1 MDIKVTKQ
9 SVTPLQGLNNAEARL
24 RMLEQIGRVCYKSE
38 DRITFDSYKTFLK
51 MIIKKGHETILE
63 HWSATFKIIT
73 SVAIARELMRHRLAS
88 FTQESTRYVNY
99 KKTGYEII
107 ANGIDNTV
115 STLADFEH
123 YEKLLE
129 LGHKPEIA
137 RDYLPLCLKTELVMS
152 CNMRELR
159 HILKLRLSKAAH
171 PQMRELM
178 NLLFDYCKTIPV
190 LFDDIVESIQ
200 E

>member
-1 MDIKVTKQ
+1 MIKFISQ
-9 SVTPLQGLNNAEARL
+9 SVEPIQGFDNIQDRL
-24 RMLEQIGRVCYKSE
+24 RFLEKVGRVCYKSE
-38 DRITFDSYKTFLK
+38 EKITYDSHKTFLK
-51 MIIKKGHETILE
+51 MILNKGHETILE
-63 HWSATFKIIT
+63 HWSVTFKIIT

-115 STLADFEH
+115 STITDFEH
-123 YEKLLE
+123 YERLLE

-190 LFDDIVESIQ
+190 LFDDIAESIQ